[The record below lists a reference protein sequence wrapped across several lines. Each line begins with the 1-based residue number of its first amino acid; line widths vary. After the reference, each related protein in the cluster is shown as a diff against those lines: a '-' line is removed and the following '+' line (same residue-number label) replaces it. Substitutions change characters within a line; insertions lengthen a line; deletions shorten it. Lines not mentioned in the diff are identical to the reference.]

1 MSECFKSVL
10 CKIIV
15 HSLVDEL
22 KYSTYSIRA
31 TSFVRLAH
39 IEFSV
44 KICGDQ
50 GIQGIITFLIQF
62 FPPSFY
68 CDACSWMV
76 QLVRTQDFSL
86 EGWGGGTL
94 GLTVI
99 IVLFKEKVTKII
111 SYV

>member
-1 MSECFKSVL
+1 
-10 CKIIV
+10 
-15 HSLVDEL
+15 
-22 KYSTYSIRA
+22 
-31 TSFVRLAH
+31 
-39 IEFSV
+39 
-44 KICGDQ
+44 
-50 GIQGIITFLIQF
+50 
-62 FPPSFY
+62 
-68 CDACSWMV
+68 MV